1 MGEQHQ
7 TLGGFGLGVW
17 RGLFS
22 GGLASSL
29 ASEPPGGRKTR
40 RYKALPSSYTHVHTL
55 SRRAQTRYGPTTTSA
70 PRSHTRA
77 PTPSA
82 TRRGPA
88 SSADSPPPASA
99 AEAAPRGC
107 ALGRGRER
115 GRGRR
120 AAGRGARARGGSAR
134 PEGRLRRPGEG
145 LGAGPRLR
153 QSGAGRREGRAP
165 TPAPWHTGAHAFG
178 SAAPE
183 SRCRRAG
190 KGPQRLRVGVR
201 SPARTRLLVLL
212 VEFFNH
218 LGRLPSAQTH
228 RNRPRRRSRRAEE
241 TAGRPA
247 PCSGA
252 GWVAV
257 PSLGEKARPPPA
269 VAAAL
274 VPWGRGHALSSS
286 PSRAEAGLGAGA
298 PGLRPGPCSDRLEL
312 GAGPGPERAECD
324 FIRLARTGR

>member
-1 MGEQHQ
+1 M
-7 TLGGFGLGVW
+7 TYVPRDSLNPLGG
-17 RGLFS
+17 
-22 GGLASSL
+22 
-29 ASEPPGGRKTR
+29 GRLEGTKHFQVHTHT
-40 RYKALPSSYTHVHTL
+40 YTHCPV
-55 SRRAQTRYGPTTTSA
+55 Q
-70 PRSHTRA
+70 PR
-77 PTPSA
+77 PA
-82 TRRGPA
+82 TGL
-88 SSADSPPPASA
+88 PPPAPPA
-99 AEAAPRGC
+99 LTRAHPLPRPRAVGPPPLRIAHPPRARRRRLRGAAPWG
-107 ALGRGRER
+107 GGGSG

-120 AAGRGARARGGSAR
+120 AAGLGARARGGSAR
-134 PEGRLRRPGEG
+134 PEGRLRRPEEG

-165 TPAPWHTGAHAFG
+165 TPAPLHTGAHAFG
-178 SAAPE
+178 SAAPK
-183 SRCRRAG
+183 SRCWRTG
-190 KGPQRLRVGVR
+190 KGPPRLRVGVR

-286 PSRAEAGLGAGA
+286 PSRAEAGPGTRA
-298 PGLRPGPCSDRLEL
+298 PGLHPGPCSDRLEL

-324 FIRLARTGR
+324 FIRLARPGR

>member
-1 MGEQHQ
+1 MYHG
-7 TLGGFGLGVW
+7 TVW
-17 RGLFS
+17 TPWGAEDWKVQGTSKFVH
-22 GGLASSL
+22 
-29 ASEPPGGRKTR
+29 TR
-40 RYKALPSSYTHVHTL
+40 THTVPSSPDPLRAYHDQRPPLSHARTHSLGH
-55 SRRAQTRYGPTTTSA
+55 A
-70 PRSHTRA
+70 PRARLLRGQ
-77 PTPSA
+77 PTPPRA
-82 TRRGPA
+82 RQRRLRG
-88 SSADSPPPASA
+88 
-99 AEAAPRGC
+99 AAPWG
-107 ALGRGRER
+107 GGGSG

-120 AAGRGARARGGSAR
+120 AAGPGARARGGSAR

-286 PSRAEAGLGAGA
+286 PSRAEAGPGAGA

-324 FIRLARTGR
+324 FIRLARPGRWLLQSP

>member
-1 MGEQHQ
+1 MTDVPWDSLNPLGSGQLRSPGRLEGTRHFQVHTHTHARTYCPAEPRP
-7 TLGGFGLGVW
+7 TLGLPLPAPPALTRAHPLPPPRAVGPPPLRAAHPRRARRRLL
-17 RGLFS
+17 RG
-22 GGLASSL
+22 A
-29 ASEPPGGRKTR
+29 APGGGGGGG
-40 RYKALPSSYTHVHTL
+40 S
-55 SRRAQTRYGPTTTSA
+55 G
-70 PRSHTRA
+70 
-77 PTPSA
+77 
-82 TRRGPA
+82 
-88 SSADSPPPASA
+88 
-99 AEAAPRGC
+99 
-107 ALGRGRER
+107 

-120 AAGRGARARGGSAR
+120 AARRGARARGRSAR

-145 LGAGPRLR
+145 LGAGPRLQ

-183 SRCRRAG
+183 SRWRRAG
-190 KGPQRLRVGVR
+190 KGPPRLRVGVR

-241 TAGRPA
+241 AAGRPA

-269 VAAAL
+269 AAAAL
-274 VPWGRGHALSSS
+274 VP
-286 PSRAEAGLGAGA
+286 
-298 PGLRPGPCSDRLEL
+298 
-312 GAGPGPERAECD
+312 
-324 FIRLARTGR
+324 